1 MPFMNQAPEQ
11 GYRLIAHGT
20 GWVAI
25 Q

>member
-1 MPFMNQAPEQ
+1 MPSMNQAPEQ

-20 GWVAI
+20 GWAAI